1 MLDEMRGSD
10 SGVFSIFLSVWQ
22 MSFSRNINDFREK
35 ATKKRGESLLLPSY
49 RITNIDVMKVMVMS

>member
-1 MLDEMRGSD
+1 
-10 SGVFSIFLSVWQ
+10 

-35 ATKKRGESLLLPSY
+35 TTKKRGESLLLPSY